1 MTSTYQDARKQAAA
15 ARVAGLRTVGL
26 RLGYGPDRV
35 VIDELDLELPHGA
48 VTAVIGANGSGK
60 STLLRALSR
69 LLRPMA
75 GRVLLDGE
83 DLHRLRTKD
92 VATRLG
98 LLPQAPVSPEGITV
112 RDLVRRGRIPHTSL
126 WRQWSAED
134 EAALRAALAATDL
147 TSLAD
152 EPIDALSGGQR
163 QRAWLALVIAQGTP
177 LLLLDEPTTYLDI
190 AHQIDVLELVR
201 RLNRS
206 EDRTVVMVLHDLNQ
220 ACRFADHLVALR
232 EGQVVAAGN
241 PAEIVTEE
249 LVRTVFDLESRIL
262 PDPVTGTPLVVPVG
276 RAT

>member
-1 MTSTYQDARKQAAA
+1 MTSIHEVARKQAAA
-15 ARVAGLRTVGL
+15 NGVAGLRTEGL

-35 VIDELDLELPHGA
+35 VIDELDLELPHGE

-69 LLRPMA
+69 LLRPAA

-134 EAALRAALAATDL
+134 EDALRAALAATDL

-249 LVRTVFDLESRIL
+249 LVRTVFELESRVV
-262 PDPVTGTPLVVPVG
+262 PDPVTNTPLVVPVG

>member
-1 MTSTYQDARKQAAA
+1 MTSTYEAARKQAAA
-15 ARVAGLRTVGL
+15 NGVAGLRTEGL

-69 LLRPMA
+69 LLRPVA

-134 EAALRAALAATDL
+134 EDALRAALAATDL

-220 ACRFADHLVALR
+220 ACRFADHIVALR

-249 LVRTVFDLESRIL
+249 LVRIVFELESRIV
-262 PDPVTGTPLVVPVG
+262 PDPVTNTPLVVPVG